1 MKTEKK
7 TTNRVMMHSVPKASR
22 GSARDLTGQRFEH
35 LVVLY
40 PLDPS
45 NRTTT
50 ALWRCRCDC
59 GNEVNVTYHA
69 LTRGNNKSCG
79 CLKKKYQ
86 ALVHDRLHL
95 IDGTCVEWLVGRKSR
110 VDNASGFRGVFKKKN
125 GKYLASIGFKKKVYY
140 LGTFDDYDEAV
151 AERLVWESLIHDG
164 FVRARSHWVS
174 MAAEDPEWARHN
186 PFVFDLVK
194 ENGDLRII
202 NSMENVKEAFGA
214 PLQSSG

>member
-1 MKTEKK
+1 MRKL
-7 TTNRVMMHSVPKASR
+7 
-22 GSARDLTGQRFEH
+22 LT
-35 LVVLY
+35 LIAILL
-40 PLDPS
+40 PL
-45 NRTTT
+45 
-50 ALWRCRCDC
+50 ALMAQ
-59 GNEVNVTYHA
+59 EEESETMQV
-69 LTRGNNKSCG
+69 RGNIKFVNDAGEK
-79 CLKKKYQ
+79 
-86 ALVHDRLHL
+86 
-95 IDGTCVEWLVGRKSR
+95 IDGPDVLWYGAMDKKVANEAYQKFRQFKNLDDADRELKFTELREQYNIDGRCK
-110 VDNASGFRGVFKKKN
+110 RGVFKKKN

-164 FVRARSHWVS
+164 FVKARSHWVS